1 MTHNNGVLPGEHTSG
16 KLRKYLCSK
25 NMKRIGLIVNPI
37 AGLGGRVGLKGS
49 DGLEIQQ
56 RAIELGASPRAS
68 DRTTEALKCMLFMKP
83 DIDILTSPGSM
94 GEIAVAQAGFFP
106 HMVDA
111 FQARPT
117 TAEDTRRAVNEMLQE
132 DLSLLMFTGGDGTAR
147 DIYSI
152 CGTEIPV
159 LGIPAGV
166 KIQSAVYAIHPRAA
180 GELAATY
187 LQSKAQLKLAEVV
200 DLDEEAYRQGRVS
213 PRLYGYLQVPYVKR
227 YIQGVKVS
235 STMISSDCLK
245 GIAEDI
251 SEKIE
256 PGTIY
261 IFGPGSTTQAIA
273 MHLGMDKNLL
283 GVDAYLDGKL
293 IAPDANESVLLKILA
308 SNQPVKIIVTPI
320 GGQGSILGRGNQQ
333 ISPNVIRKVGKGD
346 ILVVCTKEKLD
357 AFKGRPL
364 WVDTG
369 DYELDKTL
377 SGYLPIITGYKD
389 YVMYKITS

>member
-1 MTHNNGVLPGEHTSG
+1 
-16 KLRKYLCSK
+16 
-25 NMKRIGLIVNPI
+25 MKRIGLIVNPI

-68 DRTTEALKCMLFMKP
+68 DRATEALKSLLSMKS
-83 DIDILTSPGSM
+83 DLDILTCPGIM
-94 GEIAVAQAGFFP
+94 GEIAVTQAGFNP
-106 HMVDA
+106 HLVDV
-111 FQARPT
+111 FQAKPT
-117 TAEDTRRAVNEMLQE
+117 TAEDTKRAVDEMLQK

-166 KIQSAVYAIHPRAA
+166 KIQSAAYAIHPRAA

-213 PRLYGYLQVPYVKR
+213 PRLYGYVKIPYVRR

-235 STMISSDCLK
+235 STTVSSDCLN

-251 SEKIE
+251 SERME

-261 IFGPGSTTQAIA
+261 IIGPGSTTQAIA
-273 MHLGMDKNLL
+273 THLGMDKNLL
-283 GVDAYLDGKL
+283 GVDAYLDGKC
-293 IAPDANESVLLKILA
+293 IAPDANESGLLEIL
-308 SNQPVKIIVTPI
+308 SGNQPVNLIVTPI
-320 GGQGSILGRGNQQ
+320 GGQGCIFGRGNQQ
-333 ISPNVIRKVGKGD
+333 ISPDIIRKVGKEGF
-346 ILVVCTKEKLD
+346 LVVCTKEKLD
-357 AFKGRPL
+357 ALKGRPL

-377 SGYLPIITGYKD
+377 RGYLPIITGYKE
-389 YVMYKITS
+389 YVMYKVSS

>member
-1 MTHNNGVLPGEHTSG
+1 MVY
-16 KLRKYLCSK
+16 YLASIQAEGSA
-25 NMKRIGLIVNPI
+25 NTREIDMKRIGLIVNPI

-56 RAIELGASPRAS
+56 RALELGASPRAS
-68 DRTTEALKCMLFMKP
+68 DRATETLKCLLSLKY
-83 DIDILTSPGSM
+83 DLDILTCLGSM
-94 GEIAVAQAGFFP
+94 GEIAVIQAGFNP
-106 HMVDA
+106 QLVDA

-117 TAEDTRRAVNEMLQE
+117 TAEDTRRAVNEMLKK
-132 DLSLLMFTGGDGTAR
+132 DLSLLMFAGGDGTAR
-147 DIYSI
+147 DIYST
-152 CGTEIPV
+152 CGTEIPI

-180 GELAATY
+180 GELAAAY
-187 LQSKAQLKLAEVV
+187 LQSKAELILAEVV
-200 DLDEEAYRQGRVS
+200 DLDEAAYRQGRIS
-213 PRLYGYLQVPYVKR
+213 PRLYGYLRVPYVKR
-227 YIQGVKVS
+227 YLQGVKVS
-235 STMISSDCLK
+235 STMTSSACLK

-251 SEKIE
+251 SERIE
-256 PGTIY
+256 PRTIY

-273 MHLGMDKNLL
+273 TNLGLDKNLL

-293 IAPDANESVLLKILA
+293 IASDANESILLEILA
-308 SNQPVKIIVTPI
+308 RNLPVKIIVTPI

-333 ISPNVIRKVGKGD
+333 ISPAVIRKVGKRG

-369 DYELDKTL
+369 DYEVDKTL
-377 SGYLPIITGYKD
+377 CGYLPVITGYRE
-389 YVMYKITS
+389 YVMYKVSS

>member
-1 MTHNNGVLPGEHTSG
+1 ME
-16 KLRKYLCSK
+16 
-25 NMKRIGLIVNPI
+25 RIGLIVNPI

-56 RAIELGASPRAS
+56 RAIELGAIPRAS
-68 DRTTEALKCMLFMKP
+68 DRASEALKYLIRMRFDL
-83 DIDILTSPGSM
+83 DILTCPGSM
-94 GEIAVAQAGFFP
+94 GEIAVTQAGFRP
-106 HMVDA
+106 HLVDA
-111 FQARPT
+111 YQAKPT
-117 TAEDTRRAVNEMLQE
+117 TAADTRRAANEMLQK
-132 DLSLLMFTGGDGTAR
+132 DLALLMFTGGDGTAR
-147 DIYSI
+147 DIYST

-187 LQSKAQLKLAEVV
+187 LQSKAETILAEVV
-200 DLDEEAYRQGRVS
+200 DLDEEAYRQGRIS
-213 PRLYGYLQVPYVKR
+213 PRLYGYLKIPYIKR

-235 STMISSDCLK
+235 STTVSSACLK

-251 SEKIE
+251 SERME

-273 MHLGMDKNLL
+273 THLGMDKNLL
-283 GVDAYLDGKL
+283 GVDAYADGKC
-293 IAPDANESVLLKILA
+293 IASDANESVLLAILA
-308 SNQPVKIIVTPI
+308 SNQPVKIILTPI
-320 GGQGSILGRGNQQ
+320 GGQGCILGRGNQQ

-377 SGYLPIITGYKD
+377 RGYLPIITGYKE
-389 YVMYKITS
+389 YVMYKVSS

>member
-1 MTHNNGVLPGEHTSG
+1 
-16 KLRKYLCSK
+16 
-25 NMKRIGLIVNPI
+25 MKRIGLIVNPI

-56 RAIELGASPRAS
+56 RAIELGATPHASERA
-68 DRTTEALKCMLFMKP
+68 TEALKCLLYMRSDL
-83 DIDILTSPGSM
+83 DILTCPGSM
-94 GEIAVAQAGFFP
+94 GEIAVAQAGFNP
-106 HMVDA
+106 HFVDA
-111 FQARPT
+111 FQAKLT
-117 TAEDTRRAVNEMLQE
+117 TAEDTRRAVYEMLQK

-147 DIYSI
+147 DIYSTCEI
-152 CGTEIPV
+152 EIPV

-187 LQSKAQLKLAEVV
+187 LQSKAEIILAEVV

-213 PRLYGYLQVPYVKR
+213 TRLYGYLKIPYAKR

-235 STMISSDCLK
+235 SKMNASACLK
-245 GIAEDI
+245 DIAEDI
-251 SEKIE
+251 SERME
-256 PGTIY
+256 PGKIY

-293 IAPDANESVLLKILA
+293 IASDANETVLLEILA
-308 SNQPVKIIVTPI
+308 GNQPVNLIVTPI
-320 GGQGSILGRGNQQ
+320 GGQGCIFGRGNQQ
-333 ISPNVIRKVGKGD
+333 ISPDVIRKVGKEN
-346 ILVVCTKEKLD
+346 ILIVCTKEKLD

-369 DYELDKTL
+369 DYEVDQTIC
-377 SGYLPIITGYKD
+377 GYLQIITGYKE
-389 YVMYKITS
+389 YVMYKVTS